1 MTKEIYMN
9 LPLEIQMFIWFKV
22 DELKERVKLDYLQV
36 FELEHIGKGVVRIT
50 YRQQVPL
57 YEEATQRVNE
67 EIDHKLKV
75 FVIDRISTVLYVQ
88 L

>member
-1 MTKEIYMN
+1 MN

-50 YRQQVPL
+50 YRQ
-57 YEEATQRVNE
+57 
-67 EIDHKLKV
+67 
-75 FVIDRISTVLYVQ
+75 
-88 L
+88 